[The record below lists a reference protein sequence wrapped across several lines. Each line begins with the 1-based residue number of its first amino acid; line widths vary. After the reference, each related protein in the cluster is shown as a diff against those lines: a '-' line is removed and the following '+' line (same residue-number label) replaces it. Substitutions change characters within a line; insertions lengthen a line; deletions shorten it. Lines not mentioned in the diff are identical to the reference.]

1 MTRLPRLLRRPLPRP
16 LPRLRAFPLR
26 RPGTAAPTALLA
38 ATLGALL
45 AAASAGPA
53 AAQGATRFTGELGA
67 GVFSAQPVARGHD
80 TQLTVMPYVYAEYGR
95 WFGRV
100 DTFGFKT
107 LALGNGHLELVARFS
122 TEGFKADRPPLMGLR
137 NRSNPSPLGVGT
149 AQSLP
154 FGRLFVYAMHDPS
167 SGGAL
172 LEATFGTRV
181 QAGALKLYPLV
192 GVEHR
197 TRQWVNQ
204 LYGVSA
210 AEATA
215 TATRAYA
222 APASTV
228 AVAGLAASWPLG
240 SRLSLEGQWRHHWLD
255 DAITRSPLAARS
267 GQHRAYLVLT
277 QRFD

>member
-1 MTRLPRLLRRPLPRP
+1 MRRLPSPSPLATLRRCA
-16 LPRLRAFPLR
+16 RAGGL
-26 RPGTAAPTALLA
+26 ALILA
-38 ATLGALL
+38 AGAG
-45 AAASAGPA
+45 AAL
-53 AAQGATRFTGELGA
+53 AQGSPRFVGEFGA
-67 GVFSAQPVARGHD
+67 GVFAAQPVARGHD
-80 TQLTVMPYVYAEYGR
+80 TQVTVMPYVYGEYGR

-107 LALGNGHLELVARFS
+107 LPLGSGHLELVARFN
-122 TEGFKADRPPLMGLR
+122 TEGFKADRPPLTGLR
-137 NRSNPSPLGVGT
+137 NRSNPTPLGLGT

-181 QAGALKLYPLV
+181 QVGPLKLYPLL

-197 TRQWVNQ
+197 TAAWVDH

-210 AEATA
+210 AEAA
-215 TATRAYA
+215 TTGRRAYA

-228 AVAGLAASWPLG
+228 AVTGLAASWPVAG
-240 SRLSLEGQWRHHWLD
+240 RLSLEGQWRYHWLD
-255 DAITRSPLAARS
+255 DAITRSPLAART

>member
-1 MTRLPRLLRRPLPRP
+1 MRRLDRRAPLCEFPRAA
-16 LPRLRAFPLR
+16 RA
-26 RPGTAAPTALLA
+26 AC
-38 ATLGALL
+38 LGALL
-45 AAASAGPA
+45 AAGAGAA
-53 AAQGATRFTGELGA
+53 AAQTGERFVGELGA
-67 GVFSAQPVARGHD
+67 GLFATQPVARGHD
-80 TQLTVMPYVYAEYGR
+80 TSTPVLPYVYGEYGR
-95 WFGRV
+95 WFARV

-107 LALGNGHLELVARFS
+107 LALGNGHVELVARYN
-122 TEGFKADRPPLMGLR
+122 TEGYKADRAPLTGLR
-137 NRSNPSPLGVGT
+137 NRGNPTPLGLGT

-167 SGGAL
+167 SGGSI

-181 QAGALKLYPLV
+181 QAGALKLYPLL

-197 TRQWVNQ
+197 TRAWVDH

-210 AEATA
+210 AEAA
-215 TATRAYA
+215 ASGRRAYA

-228 AVAGLAASWPLG
+228 AMTGLAASWPLAG
-240 SRLSLEGQWRHHWLD
+240 RLSLEAQWRYHWLD
-255 DAITRSPLAARS
+255 AAITDSPLVARA

>member
-1 MTRLPRLLRRPLPRP
+1 MRCLPPPAPFRTLC
-16 LPRLRAFPLR
+16 RAAR
-26 RPGTAAPTALLA
+26 AAC
-38 ATLGALL
+38 L
-45 AAASAGPA
+45 AAALAAAMGAA
-53 AAQGATRFTGELGA
+53 AAQPGERFVGELGA
-67 GVFSAQPVARGHD
+67 GVFATQSAVRGHD
-80 TQLTVMPYVYAEYGR
+80 TQASVMPYVYGEYGR

-100 DTFGFKT
+100 DTFGLKT
-107 LALGNGHLELVARFS
+107 VPLGSGHLELVARFS
-122 TEGFKADRPPLMGLR
+122 TEGFKADRAPLTGLR
-137 NRSNPSPLGVGT
+137 NRSHPTPLGLGT

-181 QAGALKLYPLV
+181 QLGALKLYPLL

-197 TRQWVNQ
+197 TRAWVDH

-210 AEATA
+210 AEAAA
-215 TATRAYA
+215 TGRRPYA
-222 APASTV
+222 APASTM
-228 AVAGLAASWPLG
+228 AVSGLAASWPLG
-240 SRLSLEGQWRHHWLD
+240 ARMSLEAQWRYHWLD
-255 DAITRSPLAARS
+255 AAITDSPLAART